1 MPRKCPEKHTKAHIP
16 PTIQW
21 IELKL
26 ENVKHISTG
35 GNNLTRNCHEM
46 SRKCPEKYIKAHI
59 SSFINLRTESK
70 PENVKHISIYPKN
83 TKKTYKKKF
92 LGGNNLI

>member
-1 MPRKCPEKHTKAHIP
+1 VLNIFEF
-16 PTIQW
+16 
-21 IELKL
+21 ELNPL
-26 ENVKHISTG
+26 DG
-35 GNNLTRNCHEM
+35 GEDMGL
-46 SRKCPEKYIKAHI
+46 EKYIKAHI

-83 TKKTYKKKF
+83 TKKNIYIFF